1 MRRSRPL
8 GVHTGRG
15 RRDARWVRRRRAS
28 HGPDR
33 LAVAML
39 VGAGLGFVI
48 GALTGLNSTALDAPV
63 LSPFI
68 GAAVGVLVAA
78 LVVGA
83 LGLSAS
89 RERGRLEATRRER
102 GHTRQRA
109 EAHRGWV
116 DGIDL
121 TAEAP
126 QPRRP
131 TTTTRRDR

>member
-1 MRRSRPL
+1 
-8 GVHTGRG
+8 
-15 RRDARWVRRRRAS
+15 
-28 HGPDR
+28 
-33 LAVAML
+33 ML

-48 GALTGLNSTALDAPV
+48 GALAGLNSTALDAPV

-78 LVVGA
+78 LAVGA
-83 LGLSAS
+83 LGLSAA

-102 GHTRQRA
+102 GHTLQRA

-116 DGIDL
+116 EGIDL

-126 QPRRP
+126 QPPRP
-131 TTTTRRDR
+131 TARRERR

>member
-1 MRRSRPL
+1 
-8 GVHTGRG
+8 
-15 RRDARWVRRRRAS
+15 
-28 HGPDR
+28 
-33 LAVAML
+33 ML
-39 VGAGLGFVI
+39 VGAGLGFLI
-48 GALTGLNSTALDAPV
+48 GALAGLNSTALDAPV

-83 LGLSAS
+83 LGLSAA

-102 GHTRQRA
+102 GHSRQRT

-126 QPRRP
+126 APPTRP
-131 TTTTRRDR
+131 RRDRR

>member
-1 MRRSRPL
+1 MRRSRPW

-15 RRDARWVRRRRAS
+15 RRDARRVRSRRSS

-33 LAVAML
+33 LGVAML

-48 GALTGLNSTALDAPV
+48 GALAGLNSTTLDAPV

-83 LGLSAS
+83 LGLSAA
-89 RERGRLEATRRER
+89 RERGRLEATRGGR
-102 GHTRQRA
+102 GPPRPRA

-116 DGIDL
+116 DGIAL
-121 TAEAP
+121 AAEAP

-131 TTTTRRDR
+131 GPRRDR